1 MLKFVC
7 RWLRSWM
14 HSYILLFR
22 VVNALIRTV
31 RMKVRRINWKQMV
44 LLVHNNK
51 SMLNKSMLIIQVS
64 WLSSTQQRKSPLRFF
79 LLLLLVLLRTN
90 LSFRIRIESVHVDGR
105 TTVLEQSISIH
116 DDTGQM
122 PNKKSDDDDDDD
134 NDNDVDDNQ
143 TEKDLS
149 KAASNI
155 DHPTK
160 MINMAF
166 EPVQKTASTS
176 NVFSRLMHSEEHAQN
191 NNPKQTPILN
201 KAARAAFNEFVLLL
215 LKLKDLSICFFFP
228 LIVSRNAFVS
238 LSLFRLRWEW
248 ITDEPISNEIK
259 S

>member
-1 MLKFVC
+1 
-7 RWLRSWM
+7 
-14 HSYILLFR
+14 
-22 VVNALIRTV
+22 
-31 RMKVRRINWKQMV
+31 
-44 LLVHNNK
+44 
-51 SMLNKSMLIIQVS
+51 
-64 WLSSTQQRKSPLRFF
+64 
-79 LLLLLVLLRTN
+79 
-90 LSFRIRIESVHVDGR
+90 
-105 TTVLEQSISIH
+105 
-116 DDTGQM
+116 M

-215 LKLKDLSICFFFP
+215 LKLKDLSIYLFFSINRFEKCIC
-228 LIVSRNAFVS
+228 LS
-238 LSLFRLRWEW
+238 LSLFRLR
-248 ITDEPISNEIK
+248 
-259 S
+259 